1 MKQLHSFIGL
11 RPLSFFF
18 LLAFVMMLLLPI
30 LLIPCWYAMVN
41 RVEHQVKNW
50 NSNEFHS
57 MLMSEIENKA
67 KFLSPINSSATNL
80 ARILGSS
87 LNGTALSFSEI
98 ETKVAPV
105 LFQELSTIPY
115 LSQISYFGLDGL
127 FFSYYTDGNQTLA
140 MYTNSSFFSA
150 PNGRENYIWLMQD
163 VDIET
168 GKLYGKAIESRP
180 WTMANASWFQE
191 ALNNKHGSA
200 SLETGWNNAQDLL
213 FLNSARLNRGVL
225 SLGFPVK
232 TLTTIFTGVD
242 YHGGSLYLA
251 TQDGKMLV
259 EGLPKTHTLL
269 ASNVSCT
276 MKDGTS
282 RASTLT
288 IQETEYTFYCL
299 PLDIVGVQS
308 VYVLA
313 VPQNRLVSLVHKN
326 KKVALLLLL
335 VVIATM
341 IGSFLGFVFII
352 VRAARGEM
360 HLCAALIKQMEATQQ
375 AERKSMNKS
384 LAFASASHDVRAS
397 LAGLTGLIEIC
408 YVEVIPGSELATN
421 LRQMDTCAKD
431 LLDLLNSILDTSKI
445 EVGKMLLEEDEFDL
459 AQLLE
464 DVVDLYH
471 PVGMRKGVDVV
482 LDPYDGSILKFSQVK
497 GDRGKLKQ
505 ILCNLLSNAVK
516 FTSEGYVTV
525 RAWVRKTSLQ
535 NTMIASKRNCL
546 PCLFYKNSQAYNDF
560 ETMDAA
566 LKDPNVMDFVFEV
579 DDTGK
584 GIPKEKQKSVFE
596 NYVQVKETAIGQGG
610 TGLGLGIVQSLVR
623 LMHGD
628 IGIVDKEIGEE
639 GTCFRFD
646 VLLTIC
652 EIVSCNNVEAEQLE
666 MGVGTHLLGLS
677 SQTPSPEMTIRT
689 PSPGLCARTASS
701 KSTIHSPSPKQKASH
716 VVLLIQDNERR
727 RMSRRFME
735 NLGIKVSVVKQ
746 WQHLS
751 STLETITHKQN
762 HSHHNSLV
770 KSYFYSP
777 SEYLSRSATSNSI
790 TVEKDVPLSTM
801 DGSDYILSVFR
812 RTTPRCA
819 SSFILVVIDACAG
832 PFPEL
837 CRSVTEFRRGLN
849 NTCCRVVWLEKP
861 MMRIINCKG
870 IAETMMEPND
880 IIISKPFHGSRLY
893 EVVRLLPEF
902 GGTLLGN
909 MGKMKESLSQVG
921 KMPRDPSSSQG
932 PVELPDHGSS
942 SEIPRKKIL
951 SPIENLSHF
960 KPKSRSPLNHG
971 HLPQEQESKE
981 LFLSGKKVLVADDQ
995 ALLRKVTVSRLL
1007 RLGATVELSENGQEA
1022 LELVCKGLSDQSK
1035 CGTSKI
1041 LPYDYILMDCEMP
1054 ILDGYKAAEQIRK
1067 IEKHYGVHIPI
1078 IALTGHTGGEET
1090 KKIIEAGMD
1099 VHLSKPLES
1108 EHLLEAIRYIDN
1120 KWSCV

>member
-1 MKQLHSFIGL
+1 MQ
-11 RPLSFFF
+11 
-18 LLAFVMMLLLPI
+18 AFVMLLLPI
-30 LLIPCWYAMVN
+30 PLIPCWY
-41 RVEHQVKNW
+41 
-50 NSNEFHS
+50 
-57 MLMSEIENKA
+57 EIENKA
-67 KFLSPINSSATNL
+67 KFLLPMNSSATSL

-87 LNGTALSFSEI
+87 INGTALSFSEI

-115 LSQISYFGLDGL
+115 LSQISYFRLDGL
-127 FFSYYTDGNQTLA
+127 FFSYYTDGNQTLV
-140 MYTNSSFFSA
+140 MYSNSSFFSA
-150 PNGRENYIWLMQD
+150 PNGRENYIWHMQD

-168 GKLYGKAIESRP
+168 GKLYGKAIESLP
-180 WTMANASWFQE
+180 WTIANASWFQE
-191 ALNNKHGSA
+191 ALNSKHGSS

-213 FLNSARLNRGVL
+213 FLNSARLNGGVI

-232 TLTTIFTGVD
+232 TLTTIFTDAD
-242 YHGGSLYLA
+242 YHGGNLYLA

-269 ASNVSCT
+269 AANVSCT
-276 MKDGTS
+276 MKDGMS

-288 IQETEYTFYCL
+288 LQETEYTFYCL
-299 PLDIVGVQS
+299 PLDIVGVKS

-313 VPQNRLVSLVHKN
+313 VPQNGLVSLVHKN
-326 KKVALLLLL
+326 KKVALLLLM

-341 IGSFLGFVFII
+341 IGSFLSFVFII
-352 VRAARGEM
+352 VRAARREM

-421 LRQMDTCAKD
+421 SRQMDTCAKD

-445 EVGKMLLEEDEFDL
+445 EAGKMLLEEEEFDL
-459 AQLLE
+459 ARLLE
-464 DVVDLYH
+464 DAVDLYH

-516 FTSEGYVTV
+516 FTSEGHVTV

-535 NTMIASKRNCL
+535 NTMIASKRTACRA
-546 PCLFYKNSQAYNDF
+546 CYKNSQAYNDF
-560 ETMDAA
+560 EAMDAA

-596 NYVQVKETAIGQGG
+596 NYVQLNETAIGQGG

-628 IGIVDKEIGEE
+628 IGIVDKEIGEK
-639 GTCFRFD
+639 GTCFRFN

-666 MGVGTHLLGLS
+666 MGLT
-677 SQTPSPEMTIRT
+677 T
-689 PSPGLCARTASS
+689 
-701 KSTIHSPSPKQKASH
+701 HSPSPKQKASH
-716 VVLLIQDNERR
+716 VVLLIRDNERR
-727 RMSRRFME
+727 RMLHRFME

-746 WQHLS
+746 WQHLP
-751 STLETITHKQN
+751 STLEMITHKQN
-762 HSHHNSLV
+762 HSHHNSSV

-777 SEYLSRSATSNSI
+777 NEYLSRSATSNSI
-790 TVEKDVPLSTM
+790 TVEKDVPLRPM

-832 PFPEL
+832 PFQEL

-849 NTCCRVVWLEKP
+849 STYCRVVWLEKP

-880 IIISKPFHGSRLY
+880 TIISKPFHGSRLY

-909 MGKMKESLSQVG
+909 MGKMKRESTMVAAVRFLG
-921 KMPRDPSSSQG
+921 
-932 PVELPDHGSS
+932 
-942 SEIPRKKIL
+942 KKIF
-951 SPIENLSHF
+951 SPIENLTHS

-971 HLPQEQESKE
+971 HPPQEQESKE
-981 LFLSGKKVLVADDQ
+981 LFLSGKKVLVADDH
-995 ALLRKVTVSRLL
+995 ALLRKLTVSHLL

-1022 LELVCKGLSDQSK
+1022 LELVCKGLSDQRK

-1041 LPYDYILMDCEMP
+1041 LPYDYILMDCEVNG
-1054 ILDGYKAAEQIRK
+1054 L
-1067 IEKHYGVHIPI
+1067 
-1078 IALTGHTGGEET
+1078 
-1090 KKIIEAGMD
+1090 
-1099 VHLSKPLES
+1099 
-1108 EHLLEAIRYIDN
+1108 
-1120 KWSCV
+1120 

>member
-1 MKQLHSFIGL
+1 MQ
-11 RPLSFFF
+11 
-18 LLAFVMMLLLPI
+18 AFVMLLLPI
-30 LLIPCWYAMVN
+30 PLIPCWY
-41 RVEHQVKNW
+41 
-50 NSNEFHS
+50 
-57 MLMSEIENKA
+57 EIENKA
-67 KFLSPINSSATNL
+67 KFLLPMNSSATNL

-87 LNGTALSFSEI
+87 INGTALSFSEI

-115 LSQISYFGLDGL
+115 LSQISYFRLDGL
-127 FFSYYTDGNQTLA
+127 FFSYYTDGNQTLV
-140 MYTNSSFFSA
+140 MYSNSSFFSA
-150 PNGRENYIWLMQD
+150 PNGRENYIWHMQD

-168 GKLYGKAIESRP
+168 GKLYGKAIESLP
-180 WTMANASWFQE
+180 WTIANASWFQE
-191 ALNNKHGSA
+191 ALNSKHGSS

-213 FLNSARLNRGVL
+213 FLNSARLNGGVI

-232 TLTTIFTGVD
+232 TLTTIFTDAD
-242 YHGGSLYLA
+242 YHGGNLYLA

-269 ASNVSCT
+269 AANVSCT
-276 MKDGTS
+276 MKDGMS

-288 IQETEYTFYCL
+288 LQETEYTFYCL
-299 PLDIVGVQS
+299 PLDIVGVKS

-313 VPQNRLVSLVHKN
+313 VPQNGLVSLVHKN
-326 KKVALLLLL
+326 KKVALLLLM

-341 IGSFLGFVFII
+341 IGSFLSFVFII
-352 VRAARGEM
+352 VRAARREM
-360 HLCAALIKQMEATQQ
+360 HLCAALIKQMEATEQ

-421 LRQMDTCAKD
+421 SRQMDTCAKD

-445 EVGKMLLEEDEFDL
+445 EAGKMLLEEEEFDL
-459 AQLLE
+459 ARLLE
-464 DVVDLYH
+464 DAVDLYH

-516 FTSEGYVTV
+516 FTSEGHVTV
-525 RAWVRKTSLQ
+525 RAW
-535 NTMIASKRNCL
+535 NCL

-560 ETMDAA
+560 EAMDAA

-596 NYVQVKETAIGQGG
+596 NYV
-610 TGLGLGIVQSLVR
+610 R

-628 IGIVDKEIGEE
+628 IGIVDKEIGEK
-639 GTCFRFD
+639 GTCFRFN

-677 SQTPSPEMTIRT
+677 SPTPSPEMTIRT
-689 PSPGLCARTASS
+689 PSPGLCARTASP
-701 KSTIHSPSPKQKASH
+701 KLTTHSPSPKQKASH
-716 VVLLIQDNERR
+716 VVLLIRDNERR
-727 RMSRRFME
+727 RMLHRFME

-746 WQHLS
+746 WQHLP
-751 STLETITHKQN
+751 STLEMITHKQN
-762 HSHHNSLV
+762 HSHHNSSV

-777 SEYLSRSATSNSI
+777 NEYLSRSATSNSI
-790 TVEKDVPLSTM
+790 TVEKDVPLRPM

-832 PFPEL
+832 PFQEL

-849 NTCCRVVWLEKP
+849 STYCRVVWLEKP

-880 IIISKPFHGSRLY
+880 TIISKPFHGSRLY

-902 GGTLLGN
+902 G
-909 MGKMKESLSQVG
+909 ESLSQVG
-921 KMPRDPSSSQG
+921 TMPRDPSSSREWSYQTMVAAVRFLG
-932 PVELPDHGSS
+932 
-942 SEIPRKKIL
+942 KKIF
-951 SPIENLSHF
+951 SPIENLTHS

-971 HLPQEQESKE
+971 HPPQEQESKE
-981 LFLSGKKVLVADDQ
+981 LFLSGKKVLVADDH
-995 ALLRKVTVSRLL
+995 ALLRKLTVSHLL

-1022 LELVCKGLSDQSK
+1022 LELVCKGLSDQRK

-1041 LPYDYILMDCEMP
+1041 LPYDYILMDCE
-1054 ILDGYKAAEQIRK
+1054 
-1067 IEKHYGVHIPI
+1067 
-1078 IALTGHTGGEET
+1078 
-1090 KKIIEAGMD
+1090 
-1099 VHLSKPLES
+1099 
-1108 EHLLEAIRYIDN
+1108 
-1120 KWSCV
+1120 